1 MRVRPRKT
9 LCPLIRGVMNVQA
22 EKSNLAID
30 QVIAPQA
37 TGEERP
43 RISYIS
49 DSYQKV
55 LDYHIAEIFL
65 TTVVFGVII
74 LLRLHR

>member
-1 MRVRPRKT
+1 
-9 LCPLIRGVMNVQA
+9 MNVQA
-22 EKSNLAID
+22 EKSNLALVD
-30 QVIAPQA
+30 QIIAIQA
-37 TGEERP
+37 TGEEKL

-65 TTVVFGVII
+65 TTVVFGVIV

>member
-1 MRVRPRKT
+1 
-9 LCPLIRGVMNVQA
+9 MNVQA
-22 EKSNLAID
+22 EKSNLAIVD
-30 QVIAPQA
+30 QIIASQA
-37 TGEERP
+37 VGAEKP

-65 TTVVFGVII
+65 TTVVFGVIV

>member
-1 MRVRPRKT
+1 
-9 LCPLIRGVMNVQA
+9 MNVQA

-30 QVIAPQA
+30 HVIAPQA

-55 LDYHIAEIFL
+55 LDYHLAEIFL

>member
-1 MRVRPRKT
+1 
-9 LCPLIRGVMNVQA
+9 MNVQA

-30 QVIAPQA
+30 QVMAVQA
-37 TGEERP
+37 IGEENP
-43 RISYIS
+43 KISYIS

-65 TTVVFGVII
+65 TTVVFGVIV

>member
-1 MRVRPRKT
+1 
-9 LCPLIRGVMNVQA
+9 MNVQA
-22 EKSNLAID
+22 EKSSLAID
-30 QVIAPQA
+30 HVIAPQA

-43 RISYIS
+43 RTSYIS

-55 LDYHIAEIFL
+55 LDYHLAEIFL